1 MPLRALQHGFVDDSD
16 GSAAASHESG
26 LGRCSRDCGWENDEP
41 WSSFVGATP
50 KKSHK
55 SSGFKARKRQ
65 TKRPLARTSK
75 HKKGA
80 APSLRNLAGTACS
93 GEKGSRKMIFEEA
106 AARARERLAA
116 AEEAPPA
123 ADAMQQ

>member
-1 MPLRALQHGFVDDSD
+1 M
-16 GSAAASHESG
+16 
-26 LGRCSRDCGWENDEP
+26 
-41 WSSFVGATP
+41 GANP

-80 APSLRNLAGTACS
+80 APSLRNVAGTACS
-93 GEKGSRKMIFEEA
+93 GRKEDRKAIFEEC
-106 AARARERLAA
+106 AARARALAA
-116 AEEAPPA
+116 EAEAEAV
-123 ADAMQQ
+123 DESAMEQ

>member
-1 MPLRALQHGFVDDSD
+1 MRRGVSQ
-16 GSAAASHESG
+16 EC

-41 WSSFVGATP
+41 WSFVGATP

-123 ADAMQQ
+123 DAMQQ